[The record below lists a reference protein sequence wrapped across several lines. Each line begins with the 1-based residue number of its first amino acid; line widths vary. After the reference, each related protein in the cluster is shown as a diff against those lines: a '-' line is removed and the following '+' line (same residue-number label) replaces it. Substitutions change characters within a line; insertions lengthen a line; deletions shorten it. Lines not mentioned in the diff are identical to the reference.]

1 MTHIVSESQVKSA
14 RVSNSVKMAVLVRAL
29 RNAFGMSQEY
39 LAKLAGSSRPTI
51 NRIETMDKR
60 SPRANT
66 LEDLLRVF
74 QAMGVEVTI
83 FDEEVNI
90 RFTKNAM
97 IAAGNT
103 MGLNA
108 VLEHNEKEEQL
119 QERMARMVREYQNEM
134 DAMRQAEQSATPE
147 AEKD

>member
-1 MTHIVSESQVKSA
+1 
-14 RVSNSVKMAVLVRAL
+14 MAVLVRAL

>member
-1 MTHIVSESQVKSA
+1 MTHSISESQVKSA

-74 QAMGVEVTI
+74 RAMGVEVTI
-83 FDEEVNI
+83 FDEEINI

-97 IAAGNT
+97 IAASNT
-103 MGLNA
+103 MGVNA
-108 VLEHNEKEEQL
+108 VLESNEKEEQL
-119 QERMARMVREYQNEM
+119 QERMARMVQEYQNEM
-134 DAMRQAEQSATPE
+134 DEMKRLKQKP
-147 AEKD
+147 

>member
-1 MTHIVSESQVKSA
+1 MHHTVSDSQVRST
-14 RVSNSVKMAVLVRAL
+14 RVSNTVKMAVLVRAL
-29 RNAFGMSQEY
+29 RNAFGMSQEF

-51 NRIETMDKR
+51 NRIETMDKH

-83 FDEEVNI
+83 YDEEVNI
-90 RFTKNAM
+90 RFTKSAM

-108 VLEHNEKEEQL
+108 VLENNEKEEQL
-119 QERMARMVREYQNEM
+119 HERMARMVREYQNEM
-134 DAMRQAEQSATPE
+134 DEIRRLKQNADPGKA
-147 AEKD
+147 